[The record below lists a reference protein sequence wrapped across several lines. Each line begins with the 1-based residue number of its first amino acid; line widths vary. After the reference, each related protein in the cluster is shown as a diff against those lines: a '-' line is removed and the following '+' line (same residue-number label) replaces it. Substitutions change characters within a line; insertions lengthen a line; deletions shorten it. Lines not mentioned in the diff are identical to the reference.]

1 MADMRLALNQSLP
14 LGDSRF
20 PTPKSHRP
28 SENDAKLGHAGDH
41 AALAKALLMED
52 NNNWI
57 YWLTRLEEKA
67 QQDNGPAL
75 SLRFGKL
82 VSVVA

>member
-1 MADMRLALNQSLP
+1 VGRRPLPPYRLS
-14 LGDSRF
+14 SRLQHVRIIRAIETS
-20 PTPKSHRP
+20 P
-28 SENDAKLGHAGDH
+28 AGEFH
-41 AALAKALLMED
+41 KALLMED

-57 YWLTRLEEKA
+57 YWLTRLVEKA

>member
-1 MADMRLALNQSLP
+1 
-14 LGDSRF
+14 
-20 PTPKSHRP
+20 
-28 SENDAKLGHAGDH
+28 
-41 AALAKALLMED
+41 MED

-57 YWLTRLEEKA
+57 YWLTRLVEKA